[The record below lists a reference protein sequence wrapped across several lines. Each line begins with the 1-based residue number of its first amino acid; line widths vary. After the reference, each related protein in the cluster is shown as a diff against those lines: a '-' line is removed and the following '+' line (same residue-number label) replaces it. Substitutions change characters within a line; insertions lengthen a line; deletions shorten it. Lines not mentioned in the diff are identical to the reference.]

1 MKVSSGTPSFNKF
14 RFITNQEIGNVYIV
28 EFICSASEYDL
39 SFEEMKDRY
48 INIESELLKLFGAP
62 ADSDTADGNKPYYY
76 KYSEFKASDDLTFL
90 AELEYEPDKLEI
102 RITCTNRAERRH
114 FLLGYEAEQN
124 TGETTSELYYKDS
137 TKDDIVTDEKTGIS
151 YVKNQLLISCSV
163 GTPNDKEKIQKIC
176 DEIGAEIVGYIEIT
190 SDFQIEF
197 KRDMTYDELMKI
209 ANELTEKYY
218 FIESVALN
226 YAVLYGPDDNGL
238 D

>member
-1 MKVSSGTPSFNKF
+1 MSP
-14 RFITNQEIGNVYIV
+14 
-28 EFICSASEYDL
+28 
-39 SFEEMKDRY
+39 
-48 INIESELLKLFGAP
+48 INWRS
-62 ADSDTADGNKPYYY
+62 
-76 KYSEFKASDDLTFL
+76 
-90 AELEYEPDKLEI
+90 
-102 RITCTNRAERRH
+102 ERRH

-151 YVKNQLLISCSV
+151 YIKNQLLISCSV